1 MDQSGAQNEIL
12 KNVPLIPLR
21 DLVVFP
27 STLVPFIIGR
37 TSSVQALSRASETD
51 KIIILAAQLD
61 PSIDTP
67 EPKDIYSLGVT
78 AKIIRTV
85 PIDDKNVKV
94 IVEGKRRARILEFVS
109 SFPYYLVLAKE
120 IRVIESPGKDSEEE
134 LKRVL
139 ALFEE
144 YLRLSQNANFQ
155 SIIPALRDHTPDR
168 IADIIASHMFMPL
181 DEKQNLL
188 ETINSRERVRHLH
201 FLLEKENFRL
211 SQAEARKDG
220 KAGIGRRKAPFGRD
234 AGSGPFGPGG
244 AGAKKDDQSGE
255 LEELKKKVAE
265 AKMPP
270 DAADKAA
277 KEIERLESM
286 PPMSAEATVCRNYLD
301 WLIALPWA
309 KKSREKRELKDAER
323 ILNEDH
329 YGLEKVKERI
339 LEYLAIRQLVKNP
352 KGVILGLIGPPGV
365 GKTSLGKSVARAT
378 GRKFVRLSLGGVRD
392 EAEIRGH
399 RRTYIG
405 AYPGRIIQMIKRA
418 GTKNPVFLL
427 DEVDK
432 MSMDFRGDPAAAL
445 MEVLDPEQN
454 NSFLDHYIDTD
465 FDLSQVM
472 FIVTA
477 NMIDPIPRPLVDRME
492 IIRLP
497 GYTEDEKLQI
507 AKQFLWGKQTKAH
520 GLSGSRLE
528 ISATAITKIIN
539 DYTREAGVRSLE
551 REITAICRKVVKK
564 VVEKKIEAKEKVTIK
579 NLENYLGVPKYR
591 RSAVDREDEVGV
603 AIGMA
608 WTEFGGE
615 LLTFET
621 SKVQGKGSFVLTG
634 QLGAVMQESAQAA
647 FSYVRAKVFELN
659 IAKDIAKSSD
669 IHIHVPEGATP
680 KEGPSAGITIAIA
693 ILSLLTEIP
702 VSKKIAMSGE
712 ITLRGKVLP
721 VGGIKEKLLGAHRE
735 GIREA
740 ILPLDNKPDLK
751 DLPKSLVQDMTIHLV
766 ENMEDVFKLVL
777 TRELPPKPKETI
789 ARPEASEESKPPS
802 AAREA
807 GEDGGEG
814 ETPHEPPRTH

>member
-1 MDQSGAQNEIL
+1 MENSNEHFEIL
-12 KNVPLIPLR
+12 KDVPLIPLR

-37 TSSVQALSRASETD
+37 ASSIQALEKADESE
-51 KIIILAAQLD
+51 KLIFLAAQIDATLD
-61 PSIDTP
+61 NPG
-67 EPKDIYSLGVT
+67 PKDIYSFGVT
-78 AKIIRTV
+78 AKLIRTSRM
-85 PIDDKNVKV
+85 DDKNVKV
-94 IVEGKRRARILEFVS
+94 IVEGRRRARILEYVS
-109 SFPYYLVLAKE
+109 SYPFYQVLAKE
-120 IRVIESPGKDSEEE
+120 VKVYEDTGKETQEE
-134 LKRVL
+134 LKQAL

-144 YLRLSQNANFQ
+144 YLRLSQNTNFQ

-168 IADIIASHMFMPL
+168 IADIISSHLYLPL

-188 ETINSRERVRHLH
+188 ETINSLERIKRLR
-201 FLLEKENFRL
+201 FLLENEVYRNQSNLRNN
-211 SQAEARKDG
+211 A
-220 KAGIGRRKAPFGRD
+220 KATINRRKVPFGRE
-234 AGSGPFGPGG
+234 GGPNIFAPPGGPGQ
-244 AGAKKDDQSGE
+244 KKDEQANE
-255 LEELKKKVAE
+255 IEELKKKVAA

-270 DAADKAA
+270 DAQEKAN

-301 WLIALPWA
+301 WLLSIPWN
-309 KKSREKRELKDAER
+309 KKSREKRDLKEAEK

-339 LEYLAIRQLVKNP
+339 LEYLSIRQLVKTP
-352 KGVILGLIGPPGV
+352 RGVILGLIGPPGV
-365 GKTSLGKSVARAT
+365 GKSSLGRSIARAT

-432 MSMDFRGDPAAAL
+432 MSMDFRGDPASAL

-454 NSFLDHYIDTD
+454 GTFLDHYIDTD

-492 IIRLP
+492 IIRLA

-507 AKQFLWGKQTKAH
+507 AKQFLWPKQLKAH
-520 GLSGSRLE
+520 GLSAKNLE
-528 ISATAITKIIN
+528 ISDTAVLKLIN
-539 DYTREAGVRSLE
+539 EYTREAGVRNLE
-551 REITAICRKVVKK
+551 REITSICRKVVKK
-564 VVEKKIEAKEKVTIK
+564 VVTKGRDTRERVTVK
-579 NLENYLGVPKYR
+579 NLESSLGVPKFR
-591 RSAVDREDEVGV
+591 RSEIDREDEIGV

-615 LLTFET
+615 LLTFEAT
-621 SKVQGKGSFVLTG
+621 KIHGKGNFTLTG
-634 QLGAVMQESAQAA
+634 QLGEIMQESAQAA
-647 FSYVRAKVFELN
+647 FSYVRAKVFEMN
-659 IAKDIAKSSD
+659 IAKDVTTNFD

-702 VSKKIAMSGE
+702 VSKKVAMSGE
-712 ITLRGKVLP
+712 ITLRGKVLA
-721 VGGIKEKLLGAHRE
+721 VGGIKEKLLAAHRE

-740 ILPLDNKPDLK
+740 IFPLDNKPDLK
-751 DLPKSLVQDMTIHLV
+751 DLPKNITQDMKIHLV
-766 ENMEDVFKLVL
+766 ENMDDVLKIVL
-777 TRELPPKPKETI
+777 TQDLPVQKARKEKV
-789 ARPEASEESKPPS
+789 EK
-802 AAREA
+802 AAPAPDLEGA
-807 GEDGGEG
+807 GEGG
-814 ETPHEPPRTH
+814 ETPKEPPLTH

>member
-1 MDQSGAQNEIL
+1 
-12 KNVPLIPLR
+12 
-21 DLVVFP
+21 
-27 STLVPFIIGR
+27 
-37 TSSVQALSRASETD
+37 
-51 KIIILAAQLD
+51 
-61 PSIDTP
+61 
-67 EPKDIYSLGVT
+67 
-78 AKIIRTV
+78 
-85 PIDDKNVKV
+85 
-94 IVEGKRRARILEFVS
+94 
-109 SFPYYLVLAKE
+109 
-120 IRVIESPGKDSEEE
+120 
-134 LKRVL
+134 
-139 ALFEE
+139 
-144 YLRLSQNANFQ
+144 
-155 SIIPALRDHTPDR
+155 
-168 IADIIASHMFMPL
+168 
-181 DEKQNLL
+181 
-188 ETINSRERVRHLH
+188 
-201 FLLEKENFRL
+201 
-211 SQAEARKDG
+211 
-220 KAGIGRRKAPFGRD
+220 
-234 AGSGPFGPGG
+234 
-244 AGAKKDDQSGE
+244 
-255 LEELKKKVAE
+255 
-265 AKMPP
+265 
-270 DAADKAA
+270 
-277 KEIERLESM
+277 M

-301 WLIALPWA
+301 WLIAMPWA
-309 KKSREKRELKDAER
+309 KKSREKRNLKEAGR

-339 LEYLAIRQLVKNP
+339 LEYLSIRQLVKNP

-418 GTKNPVFLL
+418 GTRNPVFLL

-454 NSFLDHYIDTD
+454 HAFLDHYIDTD

-477 NMIDPIPRPLVDRME
+477 NMLDPIPRPLIDRME

-507 AKQFLWGKQTKAH
+507 AKQFLWEKQLRAH
-520 GLSGSRLE
+520 GLTDNRLE
-528 ISATAITKIIN
+528 ISDSAMKKIIN

-551 REITAICRKVVKK
+551 REITTICRKVVKK
-564 VVEKKIEAKEKVTIK
+564 VVEKKSESGEKVTIK
-579 NLENYLGVPKYR
+579 NLESYLGVPKFR
-591 RSAVDREDEVGV
+591 RSAVDREDEIGV

-634 QLGAVMQESAQAA
+634 QLGEVMQESAQAA

-659 IAKDIAKSSD
+659 IARDIAKSSD
-669 IHIHVPEGATP
+669 IHIHVPEGAIP

-721 VGGIKEKLLGAHRE
+721 VGGIKEKLLAAHRE

-766 ENMEDVFKLVL
+766 ENMDDVLKLVL
-777 TRELPPKPKETI
+777 TRELPPKP
-789 ARPEASEESKPPS
+789 AAGPAVRPDV
-802 AAREA
+802 AAEPQAKAPA
-807 GEDGGEG
+807 GETAEDGEEG

>member
-1 MDQSGAQNEIL
+1 MENSGEHFEIL

-37 TSSVQALSRASETD
+37 ASSIQALEKASEGD
-51 KIIILAAQLD
+51 KLVLLAAQMDASLD
-61 PSIDTP
+61 NPG
-67 EPKDIYSLGVT
+67 PKDIYSMGVT
-78 AKIIRTV
+78 AKVIRTV
-85 PIDDKNVKV
+85 QMDDKNVKV

-109 SFPYYLVLAKE
+109 SFPFYQVLAKE
-120 IRVIESPGKDSEEE
+120 IKIIEEAGKDVPDD

-144 YLRLSQNANFQ
+144 YLKLSQNTNFQ

-168 IADIIASHMFMPL
+168 IADIISSHLFLPL

-188 ETINSRERVRHLH
+188 ETINSRERIRRLN
-201 FLLEKENFRL
+201 FLLENEIYK
-211 SQAEARKDG
+211 SQNNLRKDA
-220 KAGIGRRKAPFGRD
+220 KTLNRRKMPFGRE
-234 AGSGPFGPGG
+234 GGPNVLTPGG
-244 AGAKKDDQSGE
+244 VPGQKKDDQANE
-255 LEELKKKVAE
+255 IEELKKKVAA

-270 DAADKAA
+270 DADEKAR
-277 KEIERLESM
+277 KELERLETM

-301 WLIALPWA
+301 WLLSLPWN
-309 KKSREKRELKDAER
+309 KKSREKRHLKEAEKV
-323 ILNEDH
+323 LNDDH

-339 LEYLAIRQLVKNP
+339 LEYLSIRQLVKNP

-365 GKTSLGKSVARAT
+365 GKSSLGKSIARAT

-432 MSMDFRGDPAAAL
+432 MSMDFRGDPASAL

-454 NSFLDHYIDTD
+454 GTFLDHYIDTD

-477 NMIDPIPRPLVDRME
+477 NLIDPIPRPLVDRME
-492 IIRLP
+492 LIRLP

-507 AKQFLWGKQTKAH
+507 AKQFLWSKQRELH
-520 GLSGSRLE
+520 GLSDKNLE
-528 ISATAITKIIN
+528 ISDAALMKLIN
-539 DYTREAGVRSLE
+539 EYTREAGVRALE
-551 REITAICRKVVKK
+551 REITSICRKVVKK
-564 VVEKKIEAKEKVTIK
+564 VVTKGKGYQKKVTVK
-579 NLENYLGVPKYR
+579 NLESYLGVPKFR
-591 RSAVDREDEVGV
+591 RLLIDKEDEIGV

-615 LLTFET
+615 LLTFEAT
-621 SKVQGKGSFVLTG
+621 KVHGKGNFTLTG
-634 QLGAVMQESAQAA
+634 QLGEVMQESAQAA
-647 FSYVRAKVFELN
+647 FSFVRAKVFELN
-659 IAKDIAKSSD
+659 IARDVTKNFD

-680 KEGPSAGITIAIA
+680 KEGPSAGITLAIA

-702 VSKKIAMSGE
+702 VSKKVAMSGE

-751 DLPKSLVQDMTIHLV
+751 DLPKNILKTMKIHLV
-766 ENMEDVFKLVL
+766 ESMEEVLKIVL
-777 TRELPPKPKETI
+777 TKELPPKSERKKKRKDAAPEELSSGTGEGTETPKE
-789 ARPEASEESKPPS
+789 PLL
-802 AAREA
+802 
-807 GEDGGEG
+807 
-814 ETPHEPPRTH
+814 TH

>member
-1 MDQSGAQNEIL
+1 MENSGEHFEIL

-37 TSSVQALSRASETD
+37 ASSIQALEKASEGD
-51 KIIILAAQLD
+51 KLVLLAAQMDASLD
-61 PSIDTP
+61 NPG
-67 EPKDIYSLGVT
+67 PKDIYSMGVT
-78 AKIIRTV
+78 AKVIRTV
-85 PIDDKNVKV
+85 QMDEKNVKV

-109 SFPYYLVLAKE
+109 SFPFYQVLAKE
-120 IRVIESPGKDSEEE
+120 IKIIEEAGKDVPDD

-144 YLRLSQNANFQ
+144 YLKLSQNTNFQ

-168 IADIIASHMFMPL
+168 IADIISSHLFLAL

-188 ETINSRERVRHLH
+188 ETINSRERIRRLN
-201 FLLEKENFRL
+201 FLLENEIYK
-211 SQAEARKDG
+211 SQNNLRKDG
-220 KAGIGRRKAPFGRD
+220 KTLNRRKMPFGRE
-234 AGSGPFGPGG
+234 GGPNVFTPGG
-244 AGAKKDDQSGE
+244 VPGQKKDDQANE
-255 LEELKKKVAE
+255 IEELKKKVAA

-270 DAADKAA
+270 DADEKAR
-277 KEIERLESM
+277 KELERLETM

-301 WLIALPWA
+301 WLLSLPWN
-309 KKSREKRELKDAER
+309 KKSREKRHLKEAEKV
-323 ILNEDH
+323 LNDDH

-339 LEYLAIRQLVKNP
+339 LEYLSIRQLVKTP

-365 GKTSLGKSVARAT
+365 GKSSLGKSIARAT

-432 MSMDFRGDPAAAL
+432 MSMDFRGDPASAL

-454 NSFLDHYIDTD
+454 GTFLDHYIDTD

-492 IIRLP
+492 LIRLP

-507 AKQFLWGKQTKAH
+507 AKQFLWSKQRELH
-520 GLSGSRLE
+520 GLSDKNLE
-528 ISATAITKIIN
+528 ISDTALMKIIN
-539 DYTREAGVRSLE
+539 EYTREAGVRALE
-551 REITAICRKVVKK
+551 REITSICRKVVKK
-564 VVEKKIEAKEKVTIK
+564 VVTKGKGYQEKVTVK
-579 NLENYLGVPKYR
+579 NLESYLGVPKFR
-591 RSAVDREDEVGV
+591 RLLIDKEDEIGV

-615 LLTFET
+615 LLTFEAT
-621 SKVQGKGSFVLTG
+621 KVHGKGNFTLTG
-634 QLGAVMQESAQAA
+634 QLGEVMQESAQAA
-647 FSYVRAKVFELN
+647 FSFVRAKVFELN
-659 IAKDIAKSSD
+659 IARDVTKNFD

-680 KEGPSAGITIAIA
+680 KEGPSAGITLAIA

-702 VSKKIAMSGE
+702 VSKKVAMSGE

-751 DLPKSLVQDMTIHLV
+751 DLPKNIIKTMKIHLV
-766 ENMEDVFKLVL
+766 ESMEEVLKIVL
-777 TRELPPKPKETI
+777 TKELPPKSERKKMRKDAAPEELASGTGEGSETPKE
-789 ARPEASEESKPPS
+789 PLL
-802 AAREA
+802 
-807 GEDGGEG
+807 
-814 ETPHEPPRTH
+814 TH

>member
-1 MDQSGAQNEIL
+1 MENSGEHYEIL

-37 TSSVQALSRASETD
+37 ASSIQALEKAAGANNLIMLSAQMDAS
-51 KIIILAAQLD
+51 LD
-61 PSIDTP
+61 NPS
-67 EPKDIYSLGVT
+67 PKDIYSMGIT

-85 PIDDKNVKV
+85 QMDEKNVKV

-109 SFPYYLVLAKE
+109 SYPFYQVLAKE
-120 IRVIESPGKDSEEE
+120 IKILEEPAKETQEE
-134 LKRVL
+134 LKHVL
-139 ALFEE
+139 VLFED
-144 YLRLSQNANFQ
+144 YLKLSQNTNFQ

-168 IADIIASHMFMPL
+168 IADIISSHLYLPL
-181 DEKQNLL
+181 EEKQNLL
-188 ETINSRERVRHLH
+188 ETVNSRERIRRLN
-201 FLLEKENFRL
+201 FLLENELYKIQTNL
-211 SQAEARKDG
+211 RKDG
-220 KAGIGRRKAPFGRD
+220 KALNRRKIPFAREGGPNIFTP
-234 AGSGPFGPGG
+234 AGTPGQR
-244 AGAKKDDQSGE
+244 KDDQAGE
-255 LEELKKKVAE
+255 IEELKKKVAA

-270 DAADKAA
+270 DADEKSR
-277 KEIERLESM
+277 KEIERLETM

-301 WLIALPWA
+301 WLLSLPWN
-309 KKSREKRELKDAER
+309 KKSREKRNLKEAEK

-339 LEYLAIRQLVKNP
+339 LEFLSIRQLVKNP

-365 GKTSLGKSVARAT
+365 GKSSLGRSIARAT

-405 AYPGRIIQMIKRA
+405 SYPGRIIQMIKRA

-432 MSMDFRGDPAAAL
+432 MSMDFRGDPASAL

-454 NSFLDHYIDTD
+454 GTFLDHYIDTD

-477 NMIDPIPRPLVDRME
+477 NMLEPIPRPLVDRME

-507 AKQFLWGKQTKAH
+507 AKRFLWLKQLKIH
-520 GLSGSRLE
+520 GLLNKNLE
-528 ISATAITKIIN
+528 ISDKAIVKLIN
-539 DYTREAGVRSLE
+539 EYTREAGVRSLE
-551 REITAICRKVVKK
+551 REITSICRKVVKK
-564 VVEKKIEAKEKVTIK
+564 VVMKGRDYKEKVTIK
-579 NLENYLGVPKYR
+579 NLEAHLGVPKFR
-591 RSAVDREDEVGV
+591 RSEIDKEDEIGV

-615 LLTFET
+615 LLTFEAN
-621 SKVQGKGSFVLTG
+621 KVHGKGNFTLTG
-634 QLGAVMQESAQAA
+634 QLGEVMQESAQAA
-647 FSYVRAKVFELN
+647 FSYVRAKIFELN
-659 IAKDIAKSSD
+659 VAKDVTKNFD
-669 IHIHVPEGATP
+669 IHVHVPEGSTP
-680 KEGPSAGITIAIA
+680 KEGPSAGIPFAIA

-702 VSKKIAMSGE
+702 VSKKMAMSGE

-721 VGGIKEKLLGAHRE
+721 VGGIKEKLIAAHRE

-740 ILPLDNKPDLK
+740 ILPLDNRPDLK
-751 DLPKSLVQDMTIHLV
+751 DLPKNVLQDMKIHLV
-766 ENMEDVFKLVL
+766 ENMEEVLKIVL
-777 TRELPPKPKETI
+777 TKELPPKIGRKKKAKEEVLEEIPTREGEGSETPKE
-789 ARPEASEESKPPS
+789 PPL
-802 AAREA
+802 
-807 GEDGGEG
+807 
-814 ETPHEPPRTH
+814 TH